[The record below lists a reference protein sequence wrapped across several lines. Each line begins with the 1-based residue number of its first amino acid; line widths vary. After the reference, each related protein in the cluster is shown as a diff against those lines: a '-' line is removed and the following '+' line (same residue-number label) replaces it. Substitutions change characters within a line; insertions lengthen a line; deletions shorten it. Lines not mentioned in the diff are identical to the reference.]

1 MKAKLL
7 AKGFG
12 ESFAPIIKWK
22 IIHSMDT
29 IASHNKWDIVHL
41 NVKMAFL
48 NNDLKEMYMFQ
59 LEEGFVIGQET
70 NVCKL

>member
-1 MKAKLL
+1 
-7 AKGFG
+7 
-12 ESFAPIIKWK
+12 
-22 IIHSMDT
+22 MDT